1 MDSISLKQPAPF
13 THKRTRAHTN
23 NQHTLHHNRHKFTQ
37 NSIHIGIL
45 PPRSIGKSAIVI
57 PDTMMSLY
65 IGPAVPTI
73 PLNDFPPSLQQL
85 AAFVASI
92 VQYLPFLCY
101 VVDVGRFLTT
111 AQKRLDQAQEKLT
124 RRKEES
130 KTAARSGLKR
140 KRTTWFV
147 SAALKKRL
155 NEALSDASSEWSI
168 WREIYQWTGSLRGV
182 VALHTMLV
190 NPSNGLVEALKS
202 KEVLNKIELWPVSG
216 RMLFVMLLGQLEM
229 DNAILDELDF
239 SWGDRAGGSLQIHHP
254 IEVVTDED

>member
-1 MDSISLKQPAPF
+1 
-13 THKRTRAHTN
+13 
-23 NQHTLHHNRHKFTQ
+23 
-37 NSIHIGIL
+37 
-45 PPRSIGKSAIVI
+45 
-57 PDTMMSLY
+57 MMSLY

-73 PLNDFPPSLQQL
+73 PLDDFPPSLQQL

-190 NPSNGLVEALKS
+190 NPSIGSVEALKS